1 MKQKLSMADPCG
13 WLGPSLVPLV
23 VGKGR
28 LEQDLP
34 VEWWSLLAY
43 WPPVMTVWLLYLA
56 HLTRPVVGAKL
67 II

>member
-34 VEWWSLLAY
+34 VEWWSPLAY
-43 WPPVMTVWLLYLA
+43 WLPVTTVWILYLV
-56 HLTRPVVGAKL
+56 HLTRPVVGARL